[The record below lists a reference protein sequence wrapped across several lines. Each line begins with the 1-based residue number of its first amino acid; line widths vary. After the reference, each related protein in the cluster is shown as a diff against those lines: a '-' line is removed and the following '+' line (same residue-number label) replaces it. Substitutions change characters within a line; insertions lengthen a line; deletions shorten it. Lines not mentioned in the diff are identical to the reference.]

1 MANWIDKVTSANF
14 LPSKDNGRFY
24 VFSKQF
30 NALVDSINTLLGRGT
45 VTQATSITTGVTLN
59 ARAGV
64 VTTVASALAANA
76 DAAFVVTNSYV
87 KSDSVIVL
95 TCLNT
100 GASIATAQTSAVA
113 DGSFTVLLANSGNDP
128 FNSTIGVHF
137 LVL

>member
-1 MANWIDKVTSANF
+1 MNWIDRVTAADF
-14 LPSKDNGRFY
+14 LPSKANGRFY

-30 NALVDSINTLLGRGT
+30 NALVDKVNTLLGRGT
-45 VTQATSITTGVTLN
+45 VTQTGTITTGVTLN

-64 VTTVASALAANA
+64 ITTVPSVLIANA
-76 DAAFVVTNSYV
+76 YKAIVVTNSYV
-87 KSDSVIVL
+87 KSNSVIVM

-113 DGSFTVLLANSGNDP
+113 DGSFTLLLANSGNAA

>member
-1 MANWIDKVTSANF
+1 MSNWIDKVTKANF
-14 LPSKDNGRFY
+14 LPGKDNSRFY

-30 NALVDSINTLLGRGT
+30 NALVDKINTLLDRGT

-59 ARAGV
+59 QRSGV
-64 VTTVASALAANA
+64 ITTVSSTLAADA

-100 GASIATAQTSAVA
+100 GAGIATAQISAIA
-113 DGSFTVLLANSGNDP
+113 DGSFTVLLANSGNAA

>member
-45 VTQATSITTGVTLN
+45 VTQTGTITTGVTLN

-64 VTTVASALAANA
+64 ITTVASTIAANA
-76 DAAFVVTNSYV
+76 DAAIVVTNSYV
-87 KSDSVIVL
+87 KSNSVIVM

-100 GASIATAQTSAVA
+100 GASIATAQASAVA
-113 DGSFTVLLANSGNDP
+113 DGSFTLLLANSGGAT

>member
-30 NALVDSINTLLGRGT
+30 NALVDKVNTLLGRGT

-64 VTTVASALAANA
+64 VTTVASTLAANA
-76 DAAFVVTNSYV
+76 DAAFIVTNSYV

-100 GASIATAQTSAVA
+100 GDGIATAQTSTIT
-113 DGSFTVLLANSGNDP
+113 DGSFKILLANSGNAA

>member
-1 MANWIDKVTSANF
+1 MSNWIDKVTKANF
-14 LPSKDNGRFY
+14 LPGKDNSRFY

-30 NALVDSINTLLGRGT
+30 NALVDKVNTLLGRGT

-64 VTTVASALAANA
+64 VTTVASTLAANA

-100 GASIATAQTSAVA
+100 GAGIATAQVSAVA
-113 DGSFTVLLANSGNDP
+113 DGSFTVLLANSGNAA

>member
-14 LPSKDNGRFY
+14 LPSKENGRFY

-45 VTQATSITTGVTLN
+45 VTQTGTIATGVTLN

-64 VTTVASALAANA
+64 ITTVASTIGVNG
-76 DAAFVVTNSYV
+76 DQPIVVTNSYV
-87 KSDSVIVL
+87 KSNSVIVM

-100 GASIATAQTSAVA
+100 GASIATAQASAVA
-113 DGSFTVLLANSGNDP
+113 DGSFTLLLANSGGAT

>member
-1 MANWIDKVTSANF
+1 MNWIDRVTAADF
-14 LPSKDNGRFY
+14 LPSKANGRFY

-30 NALVDSINTLLGRGT
+30 NALVDKVNTLLGRGT
-45 VTQATSITTGVTLN
+45 VTQTGTITTGVTLN

-64 VTTVASALAANA
+64 ITTVPSVLIANA
-76 DAAFVVTNSYV
+76 YKAIVVTNSYV
-87 KSDSVIVL
+87 KSNSVIVM

-100 GASIATAQTSAVA
+100 GASIATAQASAVA
-113 DGSFTVLLANSGNDP
+113 DGSFTLLLANSGNAA

>member
-1 MANWIDKVTSANF
+1 MSNWIDKVTSANF

-30 NALVDSINTLLGRGT
+30 NALVDKVNTLLGRGT

-64 VTTVASALAANA
+64 VTTVASTLAANA
-76 DAAFVVTNSYV
+76 DAAFAVTNSYV

-100 GASIATAQTSAVA
+100 GAGIATAQVSAVA
-113 DGSFTVLLANSGNDP
+113 DGSFTVLLANSGNAA

>member
-1 MANWIDKVTSANF
+1 MSNWIDKVTKANF
-14 LPSKDNGRFY
+14 LPGKDNSRFY

-30 NALVDSINTLLGRGT
+30 NALVDKVNTLLDRGT

-64 VTTVASALAANA
+64 VTTVASTLAANA

-100 GASIATAQTSAVA
+100 GAGIATAQVSAVA
-113 DGSFTVLLANSGNDP
+113 DGSFTVLLANSGNAA

>member
-1 MANWIDKVTSANF
+1 MNWIDRVTAADF
-14 LPSKDNGRFY
+14 LPSKANGRFY

-30 NALVDSINTLLGRGT
+30 NALVDKVNTLLGRGT
-45 VTQATSITTGVTLN
+45 VTQTGSITTGVTLN

-64 VTTVASALAANA
+64 ITTMASTLGVNL
-76 DAAFVVTNSYV
+76 DTAFVVTNSYV
-87 KSDSVIVL
+87 KSDSVIVM

-100 GASIATAQTSAVA
+100 GASIATAQASAVA
-113 DGSFTVLLANSGNDP
+113 DGSFTLLLANSGGAT

>member
-1 MANWIDKVTSANF
+1 MNWIDRVTAADF
-14 LPSKDNGRFY
+14 LPSKANGRFY

-30 NALVDSINTLLGRGT
+30 NALVDKVNTLLGRGT
-45 VTQATSITTGVTLN
+45 VTQTGTIATGVTLN

-64 VTTVASALAANA
+64 ITTVASAIGVNG
-76 DAAFVVTNSYV
+76 DQPIVVTNSYV
-87 KSDSVIVL
+87 KSNSVIVM

-100 GASIATAQTSAVA
+100 GASIATAQASAVA
-113 DGSFTVLLANSGNDP
+113 DGSFTLLLANSGGAT

>member
-1 MANWIDKVTSANF
+1 MTNWIDKVTSANF

-30 NALVDSINTLLGRGT
+30 NALVDKVNTLLGRGT

-64 VTTVASALAANA
+64 VTTVASTLVANA

-100 GASIATAQTSAVA
+100 GAGIATAQVSAVA
-113 DGSFTVLLANSGNDP
+113 DGSFTVLLANSGNAA

>member
-30 NALVDSINTLLGRGT
+30 NALVDKVNTLLGRGT

-64 VTTVASALAANA
+64 VTTVASTLAANT

-113 DGSFTVLLANSGNDP
+113 DGSFTVLLANSGNAA

>member
-45 VTQATSITTGVTLN
+45 VTQATDITTGVTLN

-64 VTTVASALAANA
+64 VTTVASTLGANL

-100 GASIATAQTSAVA
+100 GASIATAQISAVA
-113 DGSFTVLLANSGNDP
+113 DGSFRVLLANSGNAAL
-128 FNSTIGVHF
+128 NSTIGVHF
-137 LVL
+137 IVL

>member
-1 MANWIDKVTSANF
+1 MSNWIDKVTKANF
-14 LPSKDNGRFY
+14 LPGKDNSRFY

-30 NALVDSINTLLGRGT
+30 NALVDKVNTLLDRGT

-64 VTTVASALAANA
+64 VTTVASTLAANA

-100 GASIATAQTSAVA
+100 GAGIATAQVSAVA
-113 DGSFTVLLANSGNDP
+113 DGSFTVLRANSGNAAL
-128 FNSTIGVHF
+128 NSTIGVHF